1 MNQFLSNRVTP
12 VVLAL
17 SALLLCAG
25 RTHATEISGTI
36 STTLTIYDNSEL
48 VGDVT
53 CMVTDGPC
61 VKFGAPDITLK
72 SNGFTITGRADP
84 PDNCTSSSVFAPE
97 DGILVPSQ
105 HDVAVLGPGLVQ
117 KFRRFGIFLS
127 PGTTKAKVKH
137 VTVSHNCF
145 SGIQVSGTSDS
156 DIEKNVSVRNASGSA
171 GFSCGGT

>member
-61 VKFGAPDITLK
+61 VKFGAPDITRKL
-72 SNGFTITGRADP
+72 NGFTISGRADP

-97 DGILVPSQ
+97 DVVLLPSQ
-105 HDVAVLGPGLVQ
+105 PDLAVRAPGLVH
-117 KFRRFGIFLS
+117 KFQCFGIVML
-127 PGTTKAKVKH
+127 P
-137 VTVSHNCF
+137 
-145 SGIQVSGTSDS
+145 
-156 DIEKNVSVRNASGSA
+156 
-171 GFSCGGT
+171 